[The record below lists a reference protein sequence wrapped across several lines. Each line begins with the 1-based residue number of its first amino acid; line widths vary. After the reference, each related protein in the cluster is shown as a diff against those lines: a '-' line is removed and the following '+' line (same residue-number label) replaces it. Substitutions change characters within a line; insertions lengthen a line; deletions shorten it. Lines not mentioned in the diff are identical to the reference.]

1 MEVVPQG
8 CHEPQLTRLKP
19 LAWPERSRPADPHH
33 RCCTW
38 LSSVRESTNGRDFVK
53 LNVSLRTLEYVQ
65 PSPKRRASCVEH
77 GSLSLFDTHPVYFS
91 PSFTFSYEPYDH
103 VTRLLLSSAIWISS
117 LTTSRATSASYAMLN
132 ITFMGGTSF
141 SVYVDPMVSIVL
153 THSNAWTGGRHFI
166 SSASLF
172 FTRDS
177 AVFRRKLPHPPPP
190 GEFTKGSSDNYPLV
204 LEDALQIDFERFL
217 WVFYNPCVYLQF
229 VRFSPLNNEQL

>member
-77 GSLSLFDTHPVYFS
+77 GSLSLFDTHPVYF
-91 PSFTFSYEPYDH
+91 FTLFHLFLRTPRPRYATIVILGNMD
-103 VTRLLLSSAIWISS
+103 LLINNKQSNQRIVRHAEYYIH
-117 LTTSRATSASYAMLN
+117 
-132 ITFMGGTSF
+132 GGDIIFRVRGS
-141 SVYVDPMVSIVL
+141 
-153 THSNAWTGGRHFI
+153 HGQHCA
-166 SSASLF
+166 
-172 FTRDS
+172 DS
-177 AVFRRKLPHPPPP
+177 
-190 GEFTKGSSDNYPLV
+190 
-204 LEDALQIDFERFL
+204 Q
-217 WVFYNPCVYLQF
+217 
-229 VRFSPLNNEQL
+229 